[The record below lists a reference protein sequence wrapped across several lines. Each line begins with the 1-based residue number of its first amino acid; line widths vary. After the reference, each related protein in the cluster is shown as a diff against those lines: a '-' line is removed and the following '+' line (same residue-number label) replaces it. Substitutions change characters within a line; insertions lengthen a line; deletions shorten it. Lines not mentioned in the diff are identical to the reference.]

1 LRSTSDI
8 TVPPARNGLDETI
21 RRGFA
26 DAELKREI
34 ENLADT
40 PVARSISQKPT
51 DGVCTPMRFIPCR
64 IGNLV
69 GERLVDEKI
78 RRGKSAR

>member
-1 LRSTSDI
+1 VTFRPTAFALYQRHI
-8 TVPPARNGLDETI
+8 RPPGAECLDETI

-26 DAELKREI
+26 DTELKREI
-34 ENLADT
+34 ENVTDI

-51 DGVCTPMRFIPCR
+51 DGVCTLIRFVPCR

-69 GERLVDEKI
+69 GERLL
-78 RRGKSAR
+78 S